1 MDSLTGTINYMSADR
16 IWELMGR
23 KLSSE
28 ASAEELQELD
38 HLLRTHADLHFSVQT
53 ITDLWQQTDQNPAT
67 DKLQEAYDQHLM
79 RMEQKGFIL
88 NKNTEPAPNAT
99 WLLEGE
105 PKKKSRRLRVW
116 TLAGLAMLIIGAWW
130 IFVFAP
136 EKTATQGSEQ
146 FAATAH
152 VSEIATQYGTRTT
165 QKLPDGSRVWLNAG
179 SKLTFGDNFGEDIR
193 EVTLTGE
200 AFFDVVK
207 NPEKPFII
215 HTSTIDVK
223 VLGTQFNVKSYP
235 TDKTTETSLIRGS
248 VEVVVKN
255 RPNEKYVLK
264 PNEKLVVPNE
274 EVKAATSNDGN
285 TAGRLLHK
293 DNIIAIKNLTY
304 QQGDT
309 SDIESAWIRNKLS
322 VKDMP
327 FIEMAKIMERWYDVR
342 FEFGNKKLEDVFI
355 TGSFDNETLAQALE
369 ALQFSF
375 AFNYEINDKTVTVF

>member
-1 MDSLTGTINYMSADR
+1 MSADR

-53 ITDLWQQTDQNPAT
+53 ITDLWQQNDNKPAT
-67 DKLQEAYDQHLM
+67 DRLQSAYDQHLT
-79 RMEQKGFIL
+79 RMEQKGITF
-88 NKNTEPAPNAT
+88 NKELPGPVPDTT
-99 WLLEGE
+99 WLLEGDR
-105 PKKKSRRLRVW
+105 KKRGLKLRLGV
-116 TLAGLAMLIIGAWW
+116 LAGLAVLIIGAWW
-130 IFVFAP
+130 AFVFSP
-136 EKTATQGSEQ
+136 VKTPATSPDLV
-146 FAATAH
+146 AASIPANI
-152 VSEIATQYGTRTT
+152 SEIATQYGTRTT

-179 SKLTFGDNFGEDIR
+179 SKLTFSKNFGDNMR

-207 NPEKPFII
+207 NPEKPFVI

-235 TDKTTETSLIRGS
+235 TDKTTETSLLRGS

-255 RPNEKYVLK
+255 RPNEKYILK
-264 PNEKLVVPNE
+264 PNEKLVVLNE
-274 EVKAATSNDGN
+274 EVKAAVNNGGPVAS
-285 TAGRLLHK
+285 GRLFNK
-293 DNIIAIKNLTY
+293 ENIIAIKNLTY

-309 SDIESAWIRNKLS
+309 SDIESAWVRNKLS

>member
-1 MDSLTGTINYMSADR
+1 MSADR

-23 KLSSE
+23 KLSGE

-53 ITDLWQQTDQNPAT
+53 ISDLWQQDYTTPGNDE
-67 DKLQEAYDQHLM
+67 LQASYDQHIQ
-79 RMEQKGFIL
+79 RMEQKGITL
-88 NKNTEPAPNAT
+88 NKETAEPVPDSN
-99 WLLEGE
+99 WILEE
-105 PKKKSRRLRVW
+105 HPKKRRRSAMVW
-116 TLAGLAMLIIGAWW
+116 GMSAIAVMIMIAWW
-130 IFVFAP
+130 LFVFSP
-136 EKTATQGSEQ
+136 KKSSD
-146 FAATAH
+146 AAGKDVIVAARGPFN
-152 VSEIATQYGTRTT
+152 EIATEYGSRKT

-179 SKLTFGDNFGEDIR
+179 SKLTFGKDFGDNIR

-207 NPEKPFII
+207 NPEKPFVI

-235 TDKTTETSLIRGS
+235 TDKTTETSLLRGS

-264 PNEKLVVPNE
+264 PNEKLVVLNE
-274 EVKAATSNDGN
+274 GVKPASVD
-285 TAGRLLHK
+285 AGSGRMLNR

-304 QQGDT
+304 QKGDT
-309 SDIESAWIRNKLS
+309 ADIESAWIRNKLS
-322 VKDMP
+322 VKEMP
-327 FIEMAKIMERWYDVR
+327 FSEMAKIMERWYDVR
-342 FEFGNKKLEDVFI
+342 FEFGNKKMEDLYI
-355 TGSFDNETLAQALE
+355 TGSFDNETLIQLLE

-375 AFNYEINDKTVTVF
+375 AFNYEINDKTVTVY

>member
-1 MDSLTGTINYMSADR
+1 MSADR

-23 KLSSE
+23 KLSNE

-53 ITDLWQQTDQNPAT
+53 ITDLWQQDNNITSADETQA
-67 DKLQEAYDQHLM
+67 AFDQHLQ
-79 RMEQKGFIL
+79 RMAQKGITL
-88 NKNTEPAPNAT
+88 NRELHEPEPEAA
-99 WLLEGE
+99 WQLEN
-105 PKKKSRRLRVW
+105 PHKKVRTYKVW
-116 TLAGLAMLIIGAWW
+116 TISVAALLLLAAWW
-130 IFVFAP
+130 YFVFAP
-136 EKTATQGSEQ
+136 KSSASTAPVPI
-146 FAATAH
+146 AAS
-152 VSEIATQYGTRTT
+152 VKPGEISTQYGSRTT
-165 QKLPDGSRVWLNAG
+165 QRLPDGSRVWLNAG
-179 SKLTFGDNFGEDIR
+179 SKLTFGENFGDNIR

-207 NPEKPFII
+207 NPAKPFVI

-235 TDKTTETSLIRGS
+235 SDKTTETSLIRGS

-264 PNEKLVVPNE
+264 PNEKLVVLNDQQP
-274 EVKAATSNDGN
+274 VKAVPSNNYGG
-285 TAGRLLHK
+285 AGRLLNR
-293 DNIIAIKNLTY
+293 DNLIAIKNLTY

-322 VKDMP
+322 VKNMP
-327 FIEMAKIMERWYDVR
+327 FVEMAKIMERWYDVR
-342 FEFGNKKLEDVFI
+342 FEFRNQKLEDLWI
-355 TGSFDNETLAQALE
+355 TGSFDNETLTQALE

-375 AFNYEINDKTVTVF
+375 AFNYDINDKTVIVY

>member
-1 MDSLTGTINYMSADR
+1 LTGTFNNYMSADR

-23 KLSSE
+23 KLSNE

-53 ITDLWQQTDQNPAT
+53 ITDLWQQGYNNPSNE
-67 DKLQEAYDQHLM
+67 DIQSAYDQHLQ
-79 RMEQKGFIL
+79 RMEQKGIAL
-88 NKNTEPAPNAT
+88 NKELHEPATEVP
-99 WLLEGE
+99 WLVEGS
-105 PKKKSRRLRVW
+105 PKKSRRSIRLW
-116 TLAGLAMLIIGAWW
+116 ALASAAILLLCAWW
-130 IFVFAP
+130 IFVFDTHKPAAP
-136 EKTATQGSEQ
+136 IASEVVNSDATG
-146 FAATAH
+146 
-152 VSEIATQYGTRTT
+152 EISTRYGTRTT
-165 QKLPDGSRVWLNAG
+165 QKLPDGSRVYLNAG
-179 SKLTFGDNFGEDIR
+179 SKLTFGKNFGESIR

-207 NPEKPFII
+207 NPEKPFVI
-215 HTSTIDVK
+215 HTSAIDIK

-235 TDKTTETSLIRGS
+235 TDKTTETSLLRGS

-264 PNEKLVVPNE
+264 PNEKLVVLNE
-274 EVKAATSNDGN
+274 QLKAPAGNSNYGGG
-285 TAGRLLHK
+285 GRLLNK
-293 DNIIAIKNLTY
+293 ENIIAIKNLTY
-304 QQGDT
+304 LQGDT

-327 FIEMAKIMERWYDVR
+327 FSEMALTLERWYDVR
-342 FEFGNKKLEDVFI
+342 FEFRNKKLEELFI

-375 AFNYEINDKTVTVF
+375 AFNYEINDKTVIVY